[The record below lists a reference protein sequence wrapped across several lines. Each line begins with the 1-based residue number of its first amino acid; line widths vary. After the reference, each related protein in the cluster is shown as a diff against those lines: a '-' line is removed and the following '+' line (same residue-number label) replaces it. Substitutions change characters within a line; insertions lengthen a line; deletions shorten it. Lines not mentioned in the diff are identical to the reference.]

1 MTDYKNLKLIATSSP
16 HIRAAENTRS
26 IMLDVIIAMM
36 PALIW
41 AIVKFGFRALTLTA
55 VSVVGCMFFEW
66 GYRKLMKKPQS
77 VNDLS
82 AAVTGILLAFVC
94 PVNMPYWMI
103 LVGDFFAIVVVK
115 QLFGG
120 IGNNFANPAIAAR
133 IFLLLS
139 FSQPMTTWLQV
150 EGGRAVQGVY
160 GATPLALISAGDTA
174 NLPSV
179 MEMLLGTRGGC
190 MGETCAI
197 ALILGGVYMIWKKVI
212 TPTIPLAFIGGVFV
226 LSLLF
231 GVNPVYELLGGG
243 LMLGAF
249 FMATDYT
256 TSPITEKGK
265 IIFGLGCALI
275 TMVIRVFG
283 SYPEGVSYSILLM
296 NIITPHINRMVRN
309 KAFGGVQ
316 Q

>member
-1 MTDYKNLKLIATSSP
+1 MSNKLIVSPSP
-16 HIRAAENTRS
+16 HIRDNATTSTIMRDVLIGLAPAMIAAV
-26 IMLDVIIAMM
+26 VI
-36 PALIW
+36 
-41 AIVKFGFRALTLTA
+41 FGFRALLMTA
-55 VSVVGCMFFEW
+55 VCVAACIIFEYGTERILGRENTISDLSAVVTGVILSFNLPVQLPLWMAVVGC
-66 GYRKLMKKPQS
+66 
-77 VNDLS
+77 
-82 AAVTGILLAFVC
+82 
-94 PVNMPYWMI
+94 
-103 LVGDFFAIVVVK
+103 FFAIVIVK

-265 IIFGLGCALI
+265 IIFAQGCALI

-296 NIITPHINRMVRN
+296 NIITPHIDRMVRN

>member
-1 MTDYKNLKLIATSSP
+1 MSNKLIVSPSP
-16 HIRAAENTRS
+16 HIRDNATTSTIMRDVLIGLAPAMIAAV
-26 IMLDVIIAMM
+26 VI
-36 PALIW
+36 
-41 AIVKFGFRALTLTA
+41 FGFRALLMTA
-55 VSVVGCMFFEW
+55 VCVAACIIFEYGTERILGRENTISDLSAVVTGVILSFNLPVQLPLWMAVVGC
-66 GYRKLMKKPQS
+66 
-77 VNDLS
+77 
-82 AAVTGILLAFVC
+82 
-94 PVNMPYWMI
+94 
-103 LVGDFFAIVVVK
+103 FFAIVIVK

-231 GVNPVYELLGGG
+231 DVNPVYELLGGG

>member
-1 MTDYKNLKLIATSSP
+1 MSNKLIVSPSP
-16 HIRAAENTRS
+16 HIRDNATTSTIMRDVLIGLAPAMIAAV
-26 IMLDVIIAMM
+26 VI
-36 PALIW
+36 
-41 AIVKFGFRALTLTA
+41 FGFRALLMTA
-55 VSVVGCMFFEW
+55 VCVAACIIFEYGTERILGRENTISDLSAVVTGVILSFNLPVQLPLWMAVVGC
-66 GYRKLMKKPQS
+66 
-77 VNDLS
+77 
-82 AAVTGILLAFVC
+82 
-94 PVNMPYWMI
+94 
-103 LVGDFFAIVVVK
+103 FFAIVIVK

-296 NIITPHINRMVRN
+296 NIVTPHINRMVRN

>member
-1 MTDYKNLKLIATSSP
+1 MSNKLIVSPSP
-16 HIRAAENTRS
+16 HIRDNATTSTIMMDVLIGLAPAMIAAV
-26 IMLDVIIAMM
+26 VI
-36 PALIW
+36 
-41 AIVKFGFRALTLTA
+41 FGFRALLMTA
-55 VSVVGCMFFEW
+55 VCVAACIIFEYGTERILGRENTISDLSAVVTGVILSFNLPVQLPLWMAVVGC
-66 GYRKLMKKPQS
+66 
-77 VNDLS
+77 
-82 AAVTGILLAFVC
+82 
-94 PVNMPYWMI
+94 
-103 LVGDFFAIVVVK
+103 FFAIVIVK

>member
-1 MTDYKNLKLIATSSP
+1 MSNKLIVSPSP
-16 HIRAAENTRS
+16 HIRDNATTSTIMRDVLIGLAPAMIAAV
-26 IMLDVIIAMM
+26 VI
-36 PALIW
+36 
-41 AIVKFGFRALTLTA
+41 FGFRALLMTA
-55 VSVVGCMFFEW
+55 VCVAACIIFEYGTERILGRENTISDLSAVVTGIILSFNLPVQLPLWMAVVGC
-66 GYRKLMKKPQS
+66 
-77 VNDLS
+77 
-82 AAVTGILLAFVC
+82 
-94 PVNMPYWMI
+94 
-103 LVGDFFAIVVVK
+103 FFAIVIVK

>member
-1 MTDYKNLKLIATSSP
+1 MSNKLIVSPSP
-16 HIRAAENTRS
+16 HIRDNATTSTIMRDVLIGLAPAMIAAV
-26 IMLDVIIAMM
+26 VI
-36 PALIW
+36 
-41 AIVKFGFRALTLTA
+41 FGFRALLMTA
-55 VSVVGCMFFEW
+55 VCVAACIIFEY
-66 GYRKLMKKPQS
+66 GTERILGRENTIS
-77 VNDLS
+77 DLS
-82 AAVTGILLAFVC
+82 AVVTGVILSFNL
-94 PVNMPYWMI
+94 PVQLPLWMA
-103 LVGDFFAIVVVK
+103 VAGCFFAIVIVK

>member
-1 MTDYKNLKLIATSSP
+1 MSNKLIVSPSP
-16 HIRAAENTRS
+16 HIRDNATTSTIMRDVLIGLAPAMIAAV
-26 IMLDVIIAMM
+26 VI
-36 PALIW
+36 
-41 AIVKFGFRALTLTA
+41 FGFRALLMTA
-55 VSVVGCMFFEW
+55 VCVAACIIFEYGTERILGRENTISDLSAVVTGVILSFNLPVQLPLWMAVVGC
-66 GYRKLMKKPQS
+66 
-77 VNDLS
+77 
-82 AAVTGILLAFVC
+82 
-94 PVNMPYWMI
+94 
-103 LVGDFFAIVVVK
+103 FFAIVIVK

-139 FSQPMTTWLQV
+139 FSQPMTTWLQG

-160 GATPLALISAGDTA
+160 GATPVALISAGDTA

>member
-1 MTDYKNLKLIATSSP
+1 MSNKLIVSPSP
-16 HIRAAENTRS
+16 HIRDTATTSTIMRDVLIGLAPAMIAAV
-26 IMLDVIIAMM
+26 VI
-36 PALIW
+36 
-41 AIVKFGFRALTLTA
+41 FGFRALLMTA
-55 VSVVGCMFFEW
+55 VCVAACIIFEYGTERILGRENTISDLSAVVTGVILSFNLPVQLPLWMAVVGC
-66 GYRKLMKKPQS
+66 
-77 VNDLS
+77 
-82 AAVTGILLAFVC
+82 
-94 PVNMPYWMI
+94 
-103 LVGDFFAIVVVK
+103 FFAIVIVK

>member
-1 MTDYKNLKLIATSSP
+1 MSNKLIVSPSP
-16 HIRAAENTRS
+16 HIRDNATTSTIMRDVLIGLAPAMIAAV
-26 IMLDVIIAMM
+26 VI
-36 PALIW
+36 
-41 AIVKFGFRALTLTA
+41 FGFRALLMTA
-55 VSVVGCMFFEW
+55 VCVAACIIFEYGTERILGRENTISDLSAVVTGVILSFNLPVQLPLWMAVVGC
-66 GYRKLMKKPQS
+66 
-77 VNDLS
+77 
-82 AAVTGILLAFVC
+82 
-94 PVNMPYWMI
+94 
-103 LVGDFFAIVVVK
+103 FFAIVIVK

-160 GATPLALISAGDTA
+160 GATPLALISASDTA

>member
-1 MTDYKNLKLIATSSP
+1 MSNKLNVSPSP
-16 HIRAAENTRS
+16 HIRDNATTSTIMRDVLIGLAPAMIAAV
-26 IMLDVIIAMM
+26 VI
-36 PALIW
+36 
-41 AIVKFGFRALTLTA
+41 FGFRALLMTA
-55 VSVVGCMFFEW
+55 VCVAACIIFEYGTERILGRENTISDLSAVVTGVILSFNLPVQLPLWMAVVGC
-66 GYRKLMKKPQS
+66 
-77 VNDLS
+77 
-82 AAVTGILLAFVC
+82 
-94 PVNMPYWMI
+94 
-103 LVGDFFAIVVVK
+103 FFAIVIVK

>member
-1 MTDYKNLKLIATSSP
+1 MSNKLIVSPSP
-16 HIRAAENTRS
+16 HIRDNATTSTIMRDVLIGLAPAMIAAV
-26 IMLDVIIAMM
+26 VI
-36 PALIW
+36 
-41 AIVKFGFRALTLTA
+41 FGFRALLMTA
-55 VSVVGCMFFEW
+55 VCVAACIIFEYGTERTLGRENTISDLSAVVTGVILSFNLPVQLPLWMAVVGC
-66 GYRKLMKKPQS
+66 
-77 VNDLS
+77 
-82 AAVTGILLAFVC
+82 
-94 PVNMPYWMI
+94 
-103 LVGDFFAIVVVK
+103 FFAIVIVK

>member
-1 MTDYKNLKLIATSSP
+1 MSNKLIVSPSP
-16 HIRAAENTRS
+16 HIRDNATTSTIMRDVLIGLAPAMIAAV
-26 IMLDVIIAMM
+26 VI
-36 PALIW
+36 
-41 AIVKFGFRALTLTA
+41 FGFRALLMTA
-55 VSVVGCMFFEW
+55 VCVAACIIFEYGTERILGRENTISDLSAVVTGVILSFNLPVQLPLWMAVVGC
-66 GYRKLMKKPQS
+66 
-77 VNDLS
+77 
-82 AAVTGILLAFVC
+82 
-94 PVNMPYWMI
+94 
-103 LVGDFFAIVVVK
+103 FFAIVIVK

-265 IIFGLGCALI
+265 IIFCLGCTLI
-275 TMVIRVFG
+275 TMVIRVFC
-283 SYPEGVSYSILLM
+283 S
-296 NIITPHINRMVRN
+296 
-309 KAFGGVQ
+309 
-316 Q
+316 

>member
-1 MTDYKNLKLIATSSP
+1 MSNKLIVSPSP
-16 HIRAAENTRS
+16 HIRDNATTSTIMRDVLIGLAPAMIAAV
-26 IMLDVIIAMM
+26 VI
-36 PALIW
+36 
-41 AIVKFGFRALTLTA
+41 FGFRALLMTA
-55 VSVVGCMFFEW
+55 VCVAACIIFEYGTERILGRENTISDLSAVVTGVILSFNLPVQLPLWMAVVGC
-66 GYRKLMKKPQS
+66 
-77 VNDLS
+77 
-82 AAVTGILLAFVC
+82 
-94 PVNMPYWMI
+94 
-103 LVGDFFAIVVVK
+103 FFAIVIVK

-316 Q
+316 QQ

>member
-1 MTDYKNLKLIATSSP
+1 MSNKLIVTASP
-16 HIRAAENTRS
+16 HIHDSATTSTIMRDVLIGLAPAMVAA
-26 IMLDVIIAMM
+26 VII
-36 PALIW
+36 
-41 AIVKFGFRALTLTA
+41 FGFRALLLTA
-55 VSVVGCMFFEW
+55 VCAAACVIFEYATERVLGRENTISDLSAVVTGVILSFNLPVQLPLWMAVVGC
-66 GYRKLMKKPQS
+66 
-77 VNDLS
+77 
-82 AAVTGILLAFVC
+82 
-94 PVNMPYWMI
+94 
-103 LVGDFFAIVVVK
+103 FFAIVIVK

-139 FSQPMTTWLQV
+139 FSQPMTSWLSV
-150 EGGRAVQGVY
+150 ENGHAVQGVY
-160 GATPLALISAGDTA
+160 GATPLAQIAAGETDA
-174 NLPSV
+174 LPSLL
-179 MEMLLGTRGGC
+179 EMFLGLRGGC
-190 MGETCAI
+190 MGETCAL
-197 ALILGGVYMIWKKVI
+197 ALIIGGIYLIWRKVI
-212 TPTIPLAFIGGVFV
+212 TPTIPLSFIGGVLV

-231 GVNPVYELLGGG
+231 GVNPIYQLLGGG
-243 LMLGAF
+243 LMIGAF

>member
-1 MTDYKNLKLIATSSP
+1 MSNKLIVSPSP
-16 HIRAAENTRS
+16 HIRDNATTSTIMRDVLIGLAPAMIAAV
-26 IMLDVIIAMM
+26 VI
-36 PALIW
+36 
-41 AIVKFGFRALTLTA
+41 FGFRALLMTA
-55 VSVVGCMFFEW
+55 VCVAACIIFEYGTERILGRENTISDLSAVVTGVILSFNLPVQLPLWMAVVGC
-66 GYRKLMKKPQS
+66 
-77 VNDLS
+77 
-82 AAVTGILLAFVC
+82 
-94 PVNMPYWMI
+94 
-103 LVGDFFAIVVVK
+103 FFAIVIVK

-212 TPTIPLAFIGGVFV
+212 TPTIPLAFIGGVFA

>member
-1 MTDYKNLKLIATSSP
+1 MSNKLIVSASP
-16 HIRAAENTRS
+16 HIRDDATTS
-26 IMLDVIIAMM
+26 TIMRDVLIGLI
-36 PALIW
+36 PALI
-41 AIVKFGFRALTLTA
+41 AATIIFGFRALLLTA
-55 VSVVGCMFFEW
+55 VCVASCVVFEY
-66 GYRKLMKKPQS
+66 GTERILGRQNTIS
-77 VNDLS
+77 DLS
-82 AAVTGILLAFVC
+82 AAVTGMILAFNL
-94 PVNMPYWMI
+94 PVQLPLWMAV
-103 LVGDFFAIVVVK
+103 VGCFFAIVIVK

-150 EGGRAVQGVY
+150 QGGKAVQGIY
-160 GATPLALISAGDTA
+160 GATPLALISAGETA
-174 NLPSV
+174 NLPSM
-179 MEMLLGTRGGC
+179 MEMFLGARGGC
-190 MGETCAI
+190 MGETCAL
-197 ALILGGVYMIWKKVI
+197 ALIIGGVYLIWRKVI
-212 TPTIPLAFIGGVFV
+212 TATIPLSFIGGVLV

-231 GVNPVYELLGGG
+231 GVDPMYEVLAGG
-243 LMLGAF
+243 LLLGAF

-265 IIFGLGCALI
+265 LIFGLGCALI

>member
-1 MTDYKNLKLIATSSP
+1 MNVLIALAP
-16 HIRAAENTRS
+16 AMIAAT
-26 IMLDVIIAMM
+26 
-36 PALIW
+36 LI
-41 AIVKFGFRALTLTA
+41 FGFRAILMT
-55 VSVVGCMFFEW
+55 VVCVLACIVFEYATERVL
-66 GYRKLMKKPQS
+66 GRENTIS
-77 VNDLS
+77 DLS
-82 AAVTGILLAFVC
+82 AAVTGVILSFNL
-94 PVNMPYWMI
+94 PVQLPIWMAV
-103 LVGDFFAIVVVK
+103 VGCFFAIVIVK

-139 FSQPMTTWLQV
+139 FSQPMTSWLAVENGKAV
-150 EGGRAVQGVY
+150 EGVF
-160 GATPLALISAGDTA
+160 GATPLAQIAAGETA
-174 NLPSV
+174 NLPSL
-179 MEMLLGTRGGC
+179 MDMFLGTRGGC
-190 MGETCAI
+190 MGETCAL
-197 ALILGGVYMIWKKVI
+197 ALIIGGIYLIWRKVI
-212 TPTIPLAFIGGVFV
+212 TITIPLSFIGGVFV

-231 GVNPVYELLGGG
+231 GVDPMYQVLGGG
-243 LMLGAF
+243 LMIGAF

-296 NIITPHINRMVRN
+296 NIVTPHINRMVRN

>member
-1 MTDYKNLKLIATSSP
+1 MSNKLIVTASP
-16 HIRAAENTRS
+16 HIHDSATTSTIMRDVLIGLAPAMVAA
-26 IMLDVIIAMM
+26 VII
-36 PALIW
+36 
-41 AIVKFGFRALTLTA
+41 FGFRALLLTA
-55 VSVVGCMFFEW
+55 VCAAACVIFEYATERVLGRENTISDLSSVVTGVILSFNLPVQLPLWMAVVGC
-66 GYRKLMKKPQS
+66 
-77 VNDLS
+77 
-82 AAVTGILLAFVC
+82 
-94 PVNMPYWMI
+94 
-103 LVGDFFAIVVVK
+103 FFAIVIVK

-139 FSQPMTTWLQV
+139 FSQPMTSWLSV
-150 EGGRAVQGVY
+150 ENGHAVQGVY
-160 GATPLALISAGDTA
+160 GATPLAQIAAGETDA
-174 NLPSV
+174 LPSLL
-179 MEMLLGTRGGC
+179 EMFLGLRGGC
-190 MGETCAI
+190 MGETCAL
-197 ALILGGVYMIWKKVI
+197 ALIIGGIYLIWRKVI
-212 TPTIPLAFIGGVFV
+212 TPTIPLSFIGGVLV

-231 GVNPVYELLGGG
+231 GVDPMYQLLGGG
-243 LMLGAF
+243 LMIGAF

>member
-1 MTDYKNLKLIATSSP
+1 MSNKLIVSPSP
-16 HIRAAENTRS
+16 HIRDNATTSTIMRDVLIGLAPAMIAAV
-26 IMLDVIIAMM
+26 VI
-36 PALIW
+36 
-41 AIVKFGFRALTLTA
+41 FGFRALLMTA
-55 VSVVGCMFFEW
+55 VCVAACIIFEYGTERILGRENTISDLSAVVTGVILSFNLPVQLPLWMAVVGC
-66 GYRKLMKKPQS
+66 
-77 VNDLS
+77 
-82 AAVTGILLAFVC
+82 
-94 PVNMPYWMI
+94 
-103 LVGDFFAIVVVK
+103 FFAIVIVK

-197 ALILGGVYMIWKKVI
+197 ALILGGVYMIRKKVI

>member
-1 MTDYKNLKLIATSSP
+1 MSNKLIVSPSP
-16 HIRAAENTRS
+16 HIRDHATTSTIMRDVLIGLAPAMIAAV
-26 IMLDVIIAMM
+26 VI
-36 PALIW
+36 
-41 AIVKFGFRALTLTA
+41 FGFRALLMTA
-55 VSVVGCMFFEW
+55 VCVAACIIFEYGTERILGRENTISDLSAVVTGVILSFNLPVQLPLWMAVVGC
-66 GYRKLMKKPQS
+66 
-77 VNDLS
+77 
-82 AAVTGILLAFVC
+82 
-94 PVNMPYWMI
+94 
-103 LVGDFFAIVVVK
+103 FFAIVIVK

-120 IGNNFANPAIAAR
+120 IGNNFANPAITAR

-160 GATPLALISAGDTA
+160 GATPLAMISAGDTA

-265 IIFGLGCALI
+265 VIFGLGCALI
-275 TMVIRVFG
+275 TMIIRVFG

>member
-1 MTDYKNLKLIATSSP
+1 MSNKLIVSPSP
-16 HIRAAENTRS
+16 HIRDNATTSTIMRDVLIGLAPAMIAAV
-26 IMLDVIIAMM
+26 VI
-36 PALIW
+36 
-41 AIVKFGFRALTLTA
+41 FGFRALLMTA
-55 VSVVGCMFFEW
+55 VCVAACIIFEYGTERILGRENTISDLSAVVTGVILSFNLPVQLPLWMAVVGC
-66 GYRKLMKKPQS
+66 
-77 VNDLS
+77 
-82 AAVTGILLAFVC
+82 
-94 PVNMPYWMI
+94 
-103 LVGDFFAIVVVK
+103 FFAIVIVK

-249 FMATDYT
+249 YITTDYT

>member
-1 MTDYKNLKLIATSSP
+1 MSNKLIVSPSP
-16 HIRAAENTRS
+16 HIRDNATTSTIMRDVLIGLAPAMIAAV
-26 IMLDVIIAMM
+26 VI
-36 PALIW
+36 
-41 AIVKFGFRALTLTA
+41 FGFRALLMTA
-55 VSVVGCMFFEW
+55 VCVAACIIFEYGTERILGRENTISDLSAVVTGVILSFNLPVQLPLWMAVVGC
-66 GYRKLMKKPQS
+66 
-77 VNDLS
+77 
-82 AAVTGILLAFVC
+82 
-94 PVNMPYWMI
+94 
-103 LVGDFFAIVVVK
+103 FFAIVIVK

-212 TPTIPLAFIGGVFV
+212 TPSIPLAFIGGVFV

>member
-1 MTDYKNLKLIATSSP
+1 MSNKLIVSASP
-16 HIRAAENTRS
+16 HIRDHATTSTIMRDVLIALAPAMIAAT
-26 IMLDVIIAMM
+26 II
-36 PALIW
+36 
-41 AIVKFGFRALTLTA
+41 FGFRALLMTA
-55 VSVVGCMFFEW
+55 VCVAACVFFEYATERVL
-66 GYRKLMKKPQS
+66 GRTNTIS
-77 VNDLS
+77 DLS
-82 AAVTGILLAFVC
+82 AAVTGVILSFNL
-94 PVNMPYWMI
+94 PVQLPIWMAV
-103 LVGDFFAIVVVK
+103 LGCFFAIVVVK

-139 FSQPMTTWLQV
+139 FSQPMTTWLKV
-150 EGGRAVQGVY
+150 EGGRAVEGVF
-160 GATPLALISAGDTA
+160 GATPLAMISAGDTQS
-174 NLPSV
+174 LPSL
-179 MEMLLGTRGGC
+179 MDMFLGTRGGC
-190 MGETCAI
+190 MGETCAL
-197 ALILGGVYMIWKKVI
+197 ALLIGGIYLIYRKVI
-212 TPTIPLAFIGGVFV
+212 TVTIPLSFIGGVLV
-226 LSLLF
+226 LSVLF
-231 GVNPVYELLGGG
+231 GVDPMYELMGGG
-243 LMLGAF
+243 LLLGAF

>member
-1 MTDYKNLKLIATSSP
+1 MSNKLIVSPSP
-16 HIRAAENTRS
+16 HIRDNATTSTIMRDVLIGLAPAMIAAV
-26 IMLDVIIAMM
+26 VI
-36 PALIW
+36 
-41 AIVKFGFRALTLTA
+41 FGFRALLMTA
-55 VSVVGCMFFEW
+55 VCVAACIIFEYGTERILGRENTISDLSAVVTGVILSFNLPVQLPLWMAVVGC
-66 GYRKLMKKPQS
+66 
-77 VNDLS
+77 
-82 AAVTGILLAFVC
+82 
-94 PVNMPYWMI
+94 
-103 LVGDFFAIVVVK
+103 FFAIVIVK

-249 FMATDYT
+249 FMATDDT

>member
-1 MTDYKNLKLIATSSP
+1 MSNKLIVSPSP
-16 HIRAAENTRS
+16 HIRDNATTSTIMRDVLIGLAPAMIAAV
-26 IMLDVIIAMM
+26 VI
-36 PALIW
+36 
-41 AIVKFGFRALTLTA
+41 FGFRALLMTA
-55 VSVVGCMFFEW
+55 VCVAACIIFEYGTERILGRENTISDLSAVVTGVILSFNLPVQLPLWMAVVGC
-66 GYRKLMKKPQS
+66 
-77 VNDLS
+77 
-82 AAVTGILLAFVC
+82 
-94 PVNMPYWMI
+94 
-103 LVGDFFAIVVVK
+103 FFAIVIVK

-179 MEMLLGTRGGC
+179 MEMLLGTRCGC

>member
-1 MTDYKNLKLIATSSP
+1 MSNKLIVSPSP
-16 HIRAAENTRS
+16 HIRDSASTSTIMRDVLIALAPAMVAA
-26 IMLDVIIAMM
+26 VII
-36 PALIW
+36 
-41 AIVKFGFRALTLTA
+41 FGFRALLMTA
-55 VSVVGCMFFEW
+55 VCVAACIVFEYSTERIL
-66 GYRKLMKKPQS
+66 GREVTIS
-77 VNDLS
+77 DLS
-82 AAVTGILLAFVC
+82 AAVTGVILSFNL
-94 PVNMPYWMI
+94 PVQLPLWMAV
-103 LVGDFFAIVVVK
+103 VGCFFAIVIVK

-139 FSQPMTTWLQV
+139 FSQQMTTWLQV
-150 EGGRAVQGVY
+150 ENGHAVEGVY

-174 NLPSV
+174 NLPS
-179 MEMLLGTRGGC
+179 LLDMFLGVRGGC
-190 MGETCAI
+190 MGETCAL
-197 ALILGGVYMIWKKVI
+197 ALLIGGIYLIYRKVI
-212 TPTIPLAFIGGVFV
+212 TITIPLSFIGGVFV

-231 GVNPVYELLGGG
+231 GVDPLYQVLGGG
-243 LMLGAF
+243 LMIGAF

-296 NIITPHINRMVRN
+296 NIITPHIHRMVRN

>member
-1 MTDYKNLKLIATSSP
+1 MSNKLIVSPSP
-16 HIRAAENTRS
+16 HIRDNATTSTIMRDVLIGLAPAMIAAV
-26 IMLDVIIAMM
+26 VI
-36 PALIW
+36 
-41 AIVKFGFRALTLTA
+41 FGFRALLMTA
-55 VSVVGCMFFEW
+55 VCVAACIIFEYGTERILGRENTISDLSAVVTGVILSFNLPVQLPLWMAVVGC
-66 GYRKLMKKPQS
+66 
-77 VNDLS
+77 
-82 AAVTGILLAFVC
+82 
-94 PVNMPYWMI
+94 
-103 LVGDFFAIVVVK
+103 FFAIVIAK

>member
-1 MTDYKNLKLIATSSP
+1 MSNKLIVSPSP
-16 HIRAAENTRS
+16 HIRDNATTSTIMRDVLIGLAPAMIAAV
-26 IMLDVIIAMM
+26 VI
-36 PALIW
+36 
-41 AIVKFGFRALTLTA
+41 FGFRALLMTA
-55 VSVVGCMFFEW
+55 VCVAACIIFEYGTERILGRENTISDLSAVVTGVILSFNLPVQLPLWMAVVGC
-66 GYRKLMKKPQS
+66 
-77 VNDLS
+77 
-82 AAVTGILLAFVC
+82 
-94 PVNMPYWMI
+94 
-103 LVGDFFAIVVVK
+103 FFAIVIVK

-139 FSQPMTTWLQV
+139 FSQPMNTWLQV

>member
-1 MTDYKNLKLIATSSP
+1 MSNKLIVTASP
-16 HIRAAENTRS
+16 HIHDSATTSTIMRDVLIGLAPAMVAA
-26 IMLDVIIAMM
+26 VII
-36 PALIW
+36 
-41 AIVKFGFRALTLTA
+41 FGFRALLLTA
-55 VSVVGCMFFEW
+55 VCAAACVIFEYATERVLGRENTISDLSAVVTGVILSFNLPVQLPLWMAVVGC
-66 GYRKLMKKPQS
+66 
-77 VNDLS
+77 
-82 AAVTGILLAFVC
+82 
-94 PVNMPYWMI
+94 
-103 LVGDFFAIVVVK
+103 FFAIVIVK

-139 FSQPMTTWLQV
+139 FSQPMTSWLSV
-150 EGGRAVQGVY
+150 ENGHAVQGVY
-160 GATPLALISAGDTA
+160 GATPLAQIAAGETDA
-174 NLPSV
+174 LPSLL
-179 MEMLLGTRGGC
+179 EMFLGLRGGC
-190 MGETCAI
+190 MGETCAL
-197 ALILGGVYMIWKKVI
+197 ALIIGGIYLIWRKVI
-212 TPTIPLAFIGGVFV
+212 TPTIPLSFIGGVLV

-231 GVNPVYELLGGG
+231 GVDPMYQLLGGG
-243 LMLGAF
+243 LMIGAF

-275 TMVIRVFG
+275 TMVIRVFR